1 MTAKVWLRLSAV
13 LTLIFCLAHTFGYP
27 WVGGLSADQLTQMSG
42 INTITVVT
50 EGFERS
56 YSDFHKGFGLYIS
69 AMLLVQAIVMWQ
81 LGSTAKTEPR
91 TAKFVTAALAC
102 LFAGTVVLDYFF
114 FFWGPIVFS
123 ALIALT
129 LAIAFYVLGHPA
141 KAAR

>member
-1 MTAKVWLRLSAV
+1 
-13 LTLIFCLAHTFGYP
+13 
-27 WVGGLSADQLTQMSG
+27 MSG

-50 EGFERS
+50 QGFERS
-56 YSDFHKGFGLYIS
+56 YSDFHKGFGLYIA

-114 FFWGPIVFS
+114 FFWGPIFFS
-123 ALIALT
+123 AIIALT
-129 LAIAFYVLGHPA
+129 LGIAFYMQGRPN

>member
-1 MTAKVWLRLSAV
+1 
-13 LTLIFCLAHTFGYP
+13 
-27 WVGGLSADQLTQMSG
+27 MSG

-81 LGSTAKTEPR
+81 LGSTATAEPR

-114 FFWGPIVFS
+114 FFWGPIVYS
-123 ALIALT
+123 AIIALT
-129 LAIAFYVLGHPA
+129 LAIAFFLQGRSSKLAH
-141 KAAR
+141 